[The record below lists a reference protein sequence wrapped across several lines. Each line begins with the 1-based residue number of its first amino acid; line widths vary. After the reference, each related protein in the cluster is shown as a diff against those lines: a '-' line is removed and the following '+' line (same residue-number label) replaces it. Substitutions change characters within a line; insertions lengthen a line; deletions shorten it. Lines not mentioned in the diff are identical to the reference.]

1 MKKLILVS
9 MFLGFGFAMS
19 AQAEQLGENSMTD
32 CVSSV
37 QSNRS
42 QETVREVSQP
52 QDNRPEGSASGR

>member
-9 MFLGFGFAMS
+9 MFLSFGLSLS
-19 AQAEQLGENSMTD
+19 AQAQQLGESSMTD

-42 QETVREVSQP
+42 QESVSEVSKP
-52 QDNRPEGSASGR
+52 IEKKPESSASGR